1 MKQTKHRLTI
11 KQIIKEEVK
20 KHKSKKLKEG
30 LMTKMFDYIDAVT
43 TKGKLDYAA
52 KKINKENPE
61 LAKSVSKFKDAT
73 AHLTDEISNMSDD
86 EKQKL
91 YDYMDKLGI

>member
-1 MKQTKHRLTI
+1 MKQLNPRLTI

-61 LAKSVSKFKDAT
+61 FGKVLSDLNAASKNAMET
-73 AHLTDEISNMSDD
+73 VNNMSEEERENFYKQMDD
-86 EKQKL
+86 
-91 YDYMDKLGI
+91 LGF